1 LELASEMSER
11 LYPVRA
17 DGRRVRRRS
26 IEDSTKD
33 MGGAQQ
39 TTIAI
44 AQPNADGNT
53 YTKLVAFVPD
63 ITIV

>member
-1 LELASEMSER
+1 
-11 LYPVRA
+11 
-17 DGRRVRRRS
+17 
-26 IEDSTKD
+26 

-53 YTKLVAFVPD
+53 YAKLVAFVPD